1 MTTTLDDSMKKLII
15 QIPCWNEELNIAK
28 TLQLIPKKFEGIDS
42 VELLI
47 IDDGSTDQTVEI
59 ARKAGVD
66 HIVKLPKHM
75 GLARA
80 FETGIQKCLSLG
92 ADIIVNTDADN
103 QYEATD
109 IRKLIRPILEDDAD
123 LVVGDRLSSK
133 LPFLTRGK
141 RLLYFCADWI
151 VSLLMG
157 AHSPDPT
164 SGFRALKSQFARSIN
179 LRDNHSYTLETLV
192 QAYFLNCKVTFIPIK
207 SRLVNRPSR
216 LIRSTP
222 IYIYKTTLSL
232 IRSIIV
238 YGLKPEPS
246 ALILPKPSTP

>member
-80 FETGIQKCLSLG
+80 FEAGIQKCLSLG

-141 RLLYFCADWI
+141 RLLYF
-151 VSLLMG
+151 
-157 AHSPDPT
+157 
-164 SGFRALKSQFARSIN
+164 
-179 LRDNHSYTLETLV
+179 
-192 QAYFLNCKVTFIPIK
+192 
-207 SRLVNRPSR
+207 
-216 LIRSTP
+216 
-222 IYIYKTTLSL
+222 
-232 IRSIIV
+232 
-238 YGLKPEPS
+238 
-246 ALILPKPSTP
+246 